1 MHSKPNQTQ
10 LVLLGKSKKEST
22 AGFNKMKLLNSNKMC
37 LEECIALL
45 KLPVSSV
52 PHRSGKIEP
61 AFHRLEN
68 QQLQFYCFKAG
79 RFARWAGWEI
89 FLPLDSHR
97 LDMVV
102 ISVTNTVFT
111 VKSGYSWKKNRVY
124 IHILDVLAGN
134 KTEQNLQ
141 LLRKALQRESENH
154 T

>member
-1 MHSKPNQTQ
+1 MHSKPNQTK

-68 QQLQFYCFKAG
+68 QQLNSIASKLEGSHAG
-79 RFARWAGWEI
+79 PVERSF
-89 FLPLDSHR
+89 SH
-97 LDMVV
+97 
-102 ISVTNTVFT
+102 
-111 VKSGYSWKKNRVY
+111 
-124 IHILDVLAGN
+124 
-134 KTEQNLQ
+134 
-141 LLRKALQRESENH
+141 
-154 T
+154 